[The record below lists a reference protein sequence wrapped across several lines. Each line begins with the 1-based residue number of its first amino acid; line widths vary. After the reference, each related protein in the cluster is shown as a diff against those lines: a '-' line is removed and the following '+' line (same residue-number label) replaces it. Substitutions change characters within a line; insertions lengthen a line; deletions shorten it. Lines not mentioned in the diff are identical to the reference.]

1 VEIRV
6 LKTKPELNGLSG
18 IVLSSAPIGLDKDRW
33 RIIVQI
39 PSKPGQPPHVPT
51 FEIIGLKRDN
61 FEVRQKTVET
71 REELSQLF
79 TTKDNLDKVIGELV
93 ATSGGSSNES
103 TSSEE
108 MLKRRRMGGGQG
120 RQRDFEIGR
129 NPPDISSSQEREKRG
144 RRWSAKMPWR
154 RSRIP
159 ATKAP
164 ALKRCARVVAN
175 IIENAALDIA
185 KVPNIIENT
194 AHDIAKVPNVE

>member
-18 IVLSSAPIGLDKDRW
+18 IVLSSAPIGVDKDRW

-79 TTKDNLDKVIGELV
+79 TTKDNLDKVIEELA
-93 ATSGGSSNES
+93 ATLGGSSNES
-103 TSSEE
+103 TSSKE
-108 MLKRRRMGGGQG
+108 MRKSGRKHYRKRRTRHSKSTKHH
-120 RQRDFEIGR
+120 RKHRTR
-129 NPPDISSSQEREKRG
+129 HSKSTKR
-144 RRWSAKMPWR
+144 
-154 RSRIP
+154 RIIQ
-159 ATKAP
+159 
-164 ALKRCARVVAN
+164 KR
-175 IIENAALDIA
+175 
-185 KVPNIIENT
+185 
-194 AHDIAKVPNVE
+194 